1 MNRDKTVTANFSR
14 EFTLITAPSPADGGD
29 LTGAGVYVSGSSL
42 TVVATPSPGYALT
55 GWTGGEACSSAVL
68 TCQVTMDG
76 DKAVAANFSPK
87 FTLTANAAPSVGGT
101 VTGGGSYPSGT
112 SVPVIATANAGYT
125 LDEWSGACSGTGT
138 SCTVTMDD
146 DKTVTAHFSQTRVVP
161 SRSITMGQE
170 VPGTIAEAGEFEPW
184 LLEVAEDTTV
194 DIYMWSDTGSLDT
207 YLWLYE
213 GIATNTY
220 APVIKNNDDDNA
232 AVQAAVENGILN
244 GPVGGRYNSAIT
256 GVELQPGTYSLA
268 PRSYD
273 DSGIG
278 DYNLMVTVPN
288 Q

>member
-1 MNRDKTVTANFSR
+1 MEGGVSSR
-14 EFTLITAPSPADGGD
+14 LVE
-29 LTGAGVYVSGSSL
+29 
-42 TVVATPSPGYALT
+42 
-55 GWTGGEACSSAVL
+55 
-68 TCQVTMDG
+68 
-76 DKAVAANFSPK
+76 
-87 FTLTANAAPSVGGT
+87 
-101 VTGGGSYPSGT
+101 
-112 SVPVIATANAGYT
+112 
-125 LDEWSGACSGTGT
+125 
-138 SCTVTMDD
+138 
-146 DKTVTAHFSQTRVVP
+146 
-161 SRSITMGQE
+161 
-170 VPGTIAEAGEFEPW
+170 GTISEIGEFEPW
-184 LLEVAEDTTV
+184 LLEVAETTTV

-220 APVIKNNDDDNA
+220 APVIKNNDDGNA

-278 DYNLMVTVPN
+278 DYNLMVAVPN